1 MVSIFQ
7 LGQEKPTIADRL
19 ETAYN
24 DCETIARNAS
34 SSFFRSF
41 RHLPIHK
48 RRAVN
53 SLYAFCRRVDDI
65 VDGDWLP
72 DQCLSHLDEQAESR
86 SIQLSIDKQS
96 EPVNDDVNHI
106 KKLRSLMWF
115 RMNLDNIEKMFC
127 QKQ

>member
-7 LGQEKPTIADRL
+7 LGQEKPTVADRL
-19 ETAYN
+19 ESAYQH
-24 DCETIARNAS
+24 CEVIARNAS

-72 DQCLSHLDEQAESR
+72 DQDLSHLNQQAENR

-96 EPVNDDVNHI
+96 EPLNDDENHI
-106 KKLRSLMWF
+106 NKLLSL
-115 RMNLDNIEKMFC
+115 IHI
-127 QKQ
+127 

>member
-7 LGQEKPTIADRL
+7 LGQEKPTAADRL
-19 ETAYN
+19 ENAYTE
-24 DCETIARNAS
+24 CEMIARNAS

-72 DQCLSHLDEQAESR
+72 DENLSHLNEQAESR
-86 SIQLSIDKQS
+86 SIQLSMDKQS
-96 EPVNDDVNHI
+96 EPVNDDLNHLN
-106 KKLRSLMWF
+106 KLRSLLWF
-115 RMNLDNIEKMFC
+115 RINLD
-127 QKQ
+127 KQR

>member
-7 LGQEKPTIADRL
+7 LGQEKPTVADRL

-24 DCETIARNAS
+24 ECEIIARNAS

-41 RHLPIHK
+41 RHLPVHK

-72 DQCLSHLDEQAESR
+72 DESLSHLDQQAQNR
-86 SIQLSIDKQS
+86 SIQLSMDKQS
-96 EPVNDDVNHI
+96 EPVNNDSNHL
-106 KKLRSLMWF
+106 KKVHS
-115 RMNLDNIEKMFC
+115 FC
-127 QKQ
+127 LN

>member
-7 LGQEKPTIADRL
+7 LGQERPTVADRL
-19 ETAYN
+19 ETAYYE
-24 DCETIARNAS
+24 CETIARNAS

-41 RHLPIHK
+41 RHLPVHK

-72 DQCLSHLDEQAESR
+72 IECLSHLDEQAENR
-86 SIQLSIDKQS
+86 SIQLTIAKQS
-96 EPVNDDVNHI
+96 EPVNNYSNHL
-106 KKLRSLMWF
+106 KKL
-115 RMNLDNIEKMFC
+115 
-127 QKQ
+127 